1 MGTQMALT
9 LSDQVDRLVSENQAL
24 RVKSENDDKLIH
36 LLKEQYSSLAAQVKG
51 IREDAIR
58 EVERA
63 RHQRDADVSAAEIE
77 RDQALVA
84 YKEIDGLL
92 LQAGDLI
99 TQAARARIGNTTPEK
114 MPRQPL
120 PAIEDSRLPAA
131 SL

>member
-1 MGTQMALT
+1 MGNAAT
-9 LSDQVDRLVSENQAL
+9 LAEQVDRLVAENQSL

-99 TQAARARIGNTTPEK
+99 TQAARARIGNATPEK

>member
-1 MGTQMALT
+1 MGNAAT
-9 LSDQVDRLVSENQAL
+9 LAEQVDRLVAENQSL
-24 RVKSENDDKLIH
+24 RVKSQNDDQMIH
-36 LLKEQYSSLAAQVKG
+36 LLKEQYNSLAAQVKG

-63 RHQRDADVSAAEIE
+63 RHQRDDAVSAAEIE

-92 LQAGDLI
+92 LQAGELI

-114 MPRQPL
+114 MPSRQIT
-120 PAIEDSRLPAA
+120 AIEDVRLPAA

>member
-1 MGTQMALT
+1 MGNAAT
-9 LSDQVDRLVSENQAL
+9 LAEQVDRLVAENQSL

>member
-1 MGTQMALT
+1 MALT
-9 LSDQVDRLVSENQAL
+9 LHDQVERLVNENQAL

-36 LLKEQYSSLAAQVKG
+36 LLKEQYNSLAAQVKG

-77 RDQALVA
+77 RDQAQVA

-92 LQAGDLI
+92 LQVCDTI
-99 TQAARARIGNTTPEK
+99 TQAARARIGNATPEK
-114 MPRQPL
+114 MQSRPM
-120 PAIEDSRLPAA
+120 PAIEDGRLPPP
-131 SL
+131 SI